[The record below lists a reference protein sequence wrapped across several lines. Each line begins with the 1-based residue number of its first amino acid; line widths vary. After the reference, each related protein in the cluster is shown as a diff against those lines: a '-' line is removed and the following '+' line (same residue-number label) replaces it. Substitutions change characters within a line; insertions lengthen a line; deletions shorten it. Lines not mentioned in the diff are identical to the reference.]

1 MKPSIFMG
9 LIMGLILSLSACK
22 NEVEDN
28 SQETQSSADL
38 DQAAINA
45 GILTDPDDVKLE
57 GRFETRNDIGTDKF
71 CAIKTG
77 DEDYNIGILA
87 VFGADSFCEGRGIAN
102 LDGEDLNIILNQ
114 SSKKISEDCEFTA
127 SFDGVSLQIPG
138 VLPEVCAK
146 FCNNRA
152 SLSGTQYF
160 QIENGNEAAKKSN
173 GRELKPL
180 CKG

>member
-1 MKPSIFMG
+1 MKR
-9 LIMGLILSLSACK
+9 LILASFILLISACDSSS
-22 NEVEDN
+22 EDN
-28 SQETQSSADL
+28 SHETQSSEDL

-45 GILTDPDDVKLE
+45 GILTDPDNIKLE

-71 CAIKTG
+71 CAIKTN

-87 VFGADSFCEGRGIAN
+87 IFGADSFCEGRGIAS
-102 LDGEDLNIILNQ
+102 LDGENLRITLNKNINNTD
-114 SSKKISEDCEFTA
+114 ENCEFTA

-138 VLPEVCAK
+138 ALPETCAK
-146 FCNNRA
+146 LCNNRA

-160 QIENGNEAAKKSN
+160 QIENGNETAKKSN

-180 CKG
+180 CKN

>member
-1 MKPSIFMG
+1 MKHIPIVATFIILTACGGSI
-9 LIMGLILSLSACK
+9 
-22 NEVEDN
+22 EDN

-45 GILTDPDDVKLE
+45 GILTDPDDIKLE
-57 GRFETRNDIGTDKF
+57 GRFETRSDIGTDKF

-87 VFGADSFCEGRGIAN
+87 IFGADSFCEGRGIAS
-102 LDGEDLNIILNQ
+102 LDGENLRVTLNQ
-114 SSKKISEDCEFTA
+114 SSKNISENCEFTA
-127 SFDGVSLQIPG
+127 SFDGVSLQLPG
-138 VLPEVCAK
+138 ELPEPCAK

-160 QIENGNEAAKKSN
+160 QIENGNDLAKKSN

-180 CKG
+180 CKN